1 MSSFLPI
8 FSHAE
13 IQIKKLIAKYFWEN
27 KPETILLMTLN
38 KYIDEFM
45 RIYKASVKADIPNP
59 LYYTFVRIKKFDK

>member
-1 MSSFLPI
+1 MRDSL
-8 FSHAE
+8 
-13 IQIKKLIAKYFWEN
+13 IKQRLKEQGFN
-27 KPETILLMTLN
+27 D